1 MAVEQGFWGEQY
13 YGPEDFTGYFT
24 DFYTNGIKADVNNN
38 LQVTVKSG
46 TALNV
51 AAGVAYIDGHF
62 FKPKANTS
70 LPLVESDTQYT
81 RIDLVVLRCDKNQ
94 KRNYLRIIIGT
105 PSANPAMPELKRSGG
120 IYDLG
125 LAAVTVKPNTM
136 SISQADIKDLRFDNN
151 YCGVITGK
159 IKTIST
165 SELFAQYEA
174 AWDAFVE
181 SLGESDNVTINT
193 KDVQGRKLTESIQ
206 MQQSFGSMFTM
217 I

>member
-1 MAVEQGFWGEQY
+1 MAVEQGFWSGQY
-13 YGPEDFTGYFT
+13 YGPEDFSGYFT
-24 DFYTNGIKADVNNN
+24 DFYTNGIKADVDNN

-46 TALNV
+46 ITLNV

-62 FKPKANTS
+62 FKPKASTS

-125 LAAVTVKPNTM
+125 LAAIIVKPNAM

-165 SELFAQYEA
+165 AELFAQYEA
-174 AWDAFVE
+174 AWDTFVE
-181 SLGESDNVTINT
+181 SLGESDKVDINT